1 MDKGKLSMN
10 KTLISALLLML
21 ITCPAWAGLKLNDP
35 APTFSLRESE
45 GRDFYLSDVVGDE
58 AKDKARGVILGFFA
72 TWCTGCRNELPII
85 NSLVDE
91 LNGKGI
97 KVVMVDIKEDFD
109 EIGAFLAE
117 LKVDKPI
124 VLSDRYGKVMEKY
137 QIRFLPTTYF
147 IGADGTVKDM
157 IFGEILDAKELR
169 DSVKKLLK

>member
-10 KTLISALLLML
+10 KTLIAALLLIL
-21 ITCPAWAGLKLNDP
+21 IASPTWAALKLNDP
-35 APTFSLRESE
+35 APTFSLRDGAGKE
-45 GRDFYLSDVVGDE
+45 FYLSDVVGDE
-58 AKDKARGVILGFFA
+58 AKEKSKGVILGFFA
-72 TWCTGCRNELPII
+72 TWCAGCRNELPII

-109 EIGAFLAE
+109 MIGEFLTE

-147 IGADGTVKDM
+147 IGADGT
-157 IFGEILDAKELR
+157 
-169 DSVKKLLK
+169 

>member
-1 MDKGKLSMN
+1 LAKIAL
-10 KTLISALLLML
+10 TVPLLIFLLASSAF
-21 ITCPAWAGLKLNDP
+21 AALKPGDP
-35 APTFSLRESE
+35 APTFSLRDSAGKE
-45 GRDFYLSDVVGDE
+45 FNLSDVVGDE
-58 AKDKARGVILGFFA
+58 AKEKARGVILGFFA
-72 TWCTGCRNELPII
+72 TWCVGCRNELPII

-97 KVVMVDIKEDFD
+97 KVVMVDIKEDF
-109 EIGAFLAE
+109 ETIGEFLAE

-124 VLSDRYGKVMEKY
+124 VLSDRYGKVLEKY
-137 QIRFLPTTYF
+137 QVRFLPTTYF

>member
-1 MDKGKLSMN
+1 MKGKV
-10 KTLISALLLML
+10 TASATIILLML
-21 ITCPAWAGLKLNDP
+21 LVGLPAWAGLKVNDP
-35 APTFSLRESE
+35 APTFSLLDS
-45 GRDFYLSDVVGDE
+45 GGKDFYLSSVVGEE
-58 AKDKARGVILGFFA
+58 AKEKSRGVVLVFFA
-72 TWCTGCRNELPII
+72 TWCAVCKNELPII

-91 LNGKGI
+91 LNSKGI

-109 EIGAFLAE
+109 EINEFLAG

-147 IGADGTVKDM
+147 IGSDGTVKDM
-157 IFGEILDAKELR
+157 IFGEIMDAKELR